1 MIESLRTVGASRRP
15 ARIGRTLASLLLGV
29 LVLTGVVACNGSAN
43 RGPATTITGVSEVA
57 VQDNYFEA
65 QSISVPVGTTVTWT
79 WQGNNDHN
87 VVGDGF
93 ESPVQN
99 EGTFSY
105 TFDQP
110 GTYPYECTLHGGMTG
125 EVIVTAAS

>member
-1 MIESLRTVGASRRP
+1 MIESLRAVGAFRLT
-15 ARIGRTLASLLLGV
+15 ARLGQSLASLLLTVVV
-29 LVLTGVVACNGSAN
+29 LGGLVACNGGAN
-43 RGPATTITGVSEVA
+43 RGPATTVTGVSEVA
-57 VQDNYFEA
+57 VQDNYFDA
-65 QSISVPVGTTVTWT
+65 QSISVPAGTTVTWT

-93 ESPVQN
+93 ESTVQT

-105 TFDQP
+105 TFDEP
-110 GTYPYECTLHGGMTG
+110 GTYRYECTLHGGMTV